1 MKREYHINFSKDS
14 QLASEMH
21 SFKLLLQLYRDLFGI
36 STVFN
41 LHTFE
46 SVFNQLPVSLTSLVN
61 WVFLNWVPSAA
72 VNVLHGKDWKS
83 YYDIT
88 GPISIK

>member
-21 SFKLLLQLYRDLFGI
+21 SFKHLLKLYRDLFGI

-41 LHTFE
+41 LDTF
-46 SVFNQLPVSLTSLVN
+46 
-61 WVFLNWVPSAA
+61 
-72 VNVLHGKDWKS
+72 
-83 YYDIT
+83 
-88 GPISIK
+88 